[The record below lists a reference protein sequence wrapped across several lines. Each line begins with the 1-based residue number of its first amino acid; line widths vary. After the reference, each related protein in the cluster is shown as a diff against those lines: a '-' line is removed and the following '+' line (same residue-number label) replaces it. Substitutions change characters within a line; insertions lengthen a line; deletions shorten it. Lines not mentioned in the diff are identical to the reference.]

1 VPRAGWVKPET
12 EQRLSDH
19 ISIGLLTRT
28 YPPELVDE
36 VVASSGRTEQRR
48 RLLPARV
55 LVYYVMAMALYAQAS
70 YEEVMRFL
78 VEGLSWQTHWRKGW
92 RVPTKAAIFKGR
104 SRLGV
109 EPVRELFEK
118 VARPLA
124 EAGAEGAW
132 YRDWR
137 LMAVDG
143 TCLDIADTEAN
154 ERTFGRPGSARA
166 GQAAF
171 PQLRLVA
178 LAECGTHA
186 IVAAAPGPYRSH
198 EHRLAE
204 QVLGSLEPG
213 MLCLADRGFCN
224 FPLWKLAQDQGA
236 ELLWRAKTGLKLEL
250 EKRLPDGSWLSQLFS
265 ANDRRRQAGLP
276 IRVIEY
282 VLEDPGRRGAERYRL
297 LTTILDPKLAPA
309 RELAAVYAQR
319 WEFENALDELKT
331 HQRGPRIVL
340 RSKYP
345 DGVYQEAYGYLL
357 SHYAIRALMQDAAVE
372 AGLDPDRLSFL
383 RSLRLV
389 RRSTTVSAGLFSP

>member
-1 VPRAGWVKPET
+1 
-12 EQRLSDH
+12 
-19 ISIGLLTRT
+19 
-28 YPPELVDE
+28 
-36 VVASSGRTEQRR
+36 
-48 RLLPARV
+48 
-55 LVYYVMAMALYAQAS
+55 
-70 YEEVMRFL
+70 
-78 VEGLSWQTHWRKGW
+78 
-92 RVPTKAAIFKGR
+92 
-104 SRLGV
+104 
-109 EPVRELFEK
+109 

-143 TCLDIADTEAN
+143 TCLDLADTEAN

-166 GQAAF
+166 GPAAF

-204 QVLGSLEPG
+204 QILGSLEPG

-236 ELLWRAKTGLKLEL
+236 DLLWRAKTGLKLEL

-282 VLEDPGRRGAERYRL
+282 VLDDPGRTGAERYRL
-297 LTTILDPKLAPA
+297 LTTILDPKRAPA
-309 RELAAVYAQR
+309 RELAAAYAQR

-340 RSKYP
+340 RSKFP

-372 AGLDPDRLSFL
+372 VGLDPDRLSFL
-383 RSLRLV
+383 RSLAARGLSGVLLVTSDCHHGLRDAIAAVLPSASRQMPRTTRGTLPPGRPSRLG
-389 RRSTTVSAGLFSP
+389 RGWRPWSGPSSSSPTPPRSASSITRSGPHWR